1 MTSRAT
7 PPAGHATPSAASVR
21 RTDVDEESLVR
32 EHLPLVGYLVSELI
46 GRLPAHVSRDELTSA
61 GFAALAQAARSF
73 DPARGI
79 PFGRFAATRV
89 RGGLIDELRSAD
101 WASRSVRSRAR
112 RRDGAEEQLTALLGR
127 TPTPVEVA
135 EFLGVAT
142 GELESVQEDV
152 QRAVVL
158 SLQGFGEASSVEE
171 RVTVR
176 EPAPEEVLLH
186 RERIGYLL
194 DAVAELPD
202 RLRVV
207 VNRYFLEER
216 LMAEIAE
223 ELGVTE
229 SRISQMRGEALELL
243 RDGMNASLEP
253 TLVTAATRPS
263 GCAARRR
270 KAYFAAVAGRSD
282 YKTRL
287 AAGDL
292 ESRPESL
299 AQSRPARTAVTVA

>member
-253 TLVTAATRPS
+253 TLVTAAARPS

-270 KAYFAAVAGRSD
+270 EAYSRRRRAQ
-282 YKTRL
+282 RL
-287 AAGDL
+287 QD
-292 ESRPESL
+292 
-299 AQSRPARTAVTVA
+299 PARRR